1 MHMNRIIYF
10 LSSFLILA
18 SHVFGF
24 AERDFRSKNGQ
35 VIRGS
40 IEKYFE
46 DGDVLLKR
54 SKDLQ
59 LFRISLNVFTEDD
72 QAFVK
77 NNFPPNHDALPK
89 FQRPLSKSAL
99 MTNAKYIDSII
110 DAKLRSYNQR
120 PNKITSDETFLRRT
134 YLKIIGRIP
143 TYSESVA
150 FLTDR
155 DRSSKRTRLVDSL
168 LLTEGYVSHWFHFWA
183 DILRAKDNLGNR
195 MSGVP
200 FVDYIREF
208 IAMNRPYDEWIK
220 EMLSSSGP
228 YWEKGN
234 GGVGYFLRDQGMQL
248 DNMSNTVRIFLGT
261 SLECAQCHDHPFD
274 RWTQKQFYEMAA
286 YTEGSGNLR
295 RRGAE
300 NLNALNRLARTEQ
313 RRLEQMEKPRE
324 ARNLRDA
331 ARNISDLVQV
341 GLESM
346 GRGKIKLPNDYQ
358 YDNARP
364 GEELKAKTIFGLA
377 TELDANFQAKG
388 SRASY
393 ANWVASVANPR
404 FTTVIVSRLWKEVF
418 GMALIEPLDNMFD
431 DTMATHPELQLH
443 LEKVMVALDYDLKE
457 FLRILYNTQTFQR
470 QAPTREV
477 MSRDAKDTIMSPE
490 VKWVVA
496 GPYPQDPTRNSVP
509 YFYQGPI
516 LERMSGEQIWDS
528 LVTLAYPNI
537 DNRKR
542 RKPHGGYDNFVKYTA
557 MTGDELFAEVMR
569 RTGLDPNA
577 QAPARPANN
586 MPKMELNAKQK
597 GSMDVVMKYADL
609 YCMSCHDSGK
619 SRGDVNIEQYHDDP
633 GRLAGNASML
643 KMFASALEKKEM
655 PPSNRQ
661 LQPTIKE
668 RAEMVTALNTLLAE
682 APAGGA
688 TMQGEAMAMKL
699 SDPINT
705 DCPIKPGR
713 AIDPSL
719 LALNEDGETVGF
731 CCQSCLNQHKRNMA
745 AKANPSAPS
754 STSSASTAN
763 YVRDPNSVRASE
775 LSSPVQNGHLVRE
788 FGGSDREQIE
798 NSHKQASVTQVLNL
812 LNGYVEE
819 KILKKKDAI
828 VLNNV
833 KNAGSKEDQI
843 ETAFLSILN
852 RKPDAKETRNIKE
865 ALQKSGDNFYKDIVW
880 VLVNS
885 HEFLFVN

>member
-1 MHMNRIIYF
+1 MTCKIF
-10 LSSFLILA
+10 SSLL
-18 SHVFGF
+18 VFVFTYSAFGL

-35 VIRGS
+35 VIRGT

-59 LFRISLNVFTEDD
+59 LFRINLDIFTEDD

-77 NNFPPNHDALPK
+77 NNFPPNHDALDK
-89 FQRPLSKSAL
+89 RNFQRPLHPKSL
-99 MTNAKYIDSII
+99 MANAKYIDSLIET
-110 DAKLRSYNQR
+110 KLRSYNQR
-120 PNKITSDETFLRRT
+120 PNKLADDETFLRRT

-143 TYSESVA
+143 SYSETKS
-150 FLTDR
+150 FLSMRGADK
-155 DRSSKRTRLVDSL
+155 RSKLVDSL

-208 IAMNRPYDEWIK
+208 VAMNRPYDEWVK

-234 GGVGYFLRDQGMQL
+234 GGVGYFLRDAGMQL

-286 YTEGSGNLR
+286 YTEGAGNLR

-300 NLNALNRLARTEQ
+300 NLNSLNRMARTEQ
-313 RRLEQMEKPRE
+313 RRLEQMEQPRQ
-324 ARNLRDA
+324 ARQVRDA
-331 ARNISDLVQV
+331 ARDISDLVQV

-346 GRGKIKLPNDYQ
+346 GRGKINLPNDYQ
-358 YDNARP
+358 YDNAKP
-364 GEELKAKTIFGLA
+364 GQQLNAKTIFGLA
-377 TELDANFQAKG
+377 TELDSNFQAKG

-393 ANWVASVANPR
+393 ANWVASESNPR
-404 FTTVIVSRLWKEVF
+404 FTTVIVNRLWKEVF
-418 GMALIEPLDNMFD
+418 GLALVEPLDNMFD
-431 DTMATHPELQLH
+431 DTIATHPELQLH
-443 LEKVMVALDYDLKE
+443 LEKVMVALDYDIKE

-470 QAPTREV
+470 MSPTREV
-477 MSRDAKDTIMSPE
+477 MSRDAKDTVMPPE
-490 VKWVVA
+490 VLWVVA

-509 YFYQGPI
+509 YFYQGPMI
-516 LERMSGEQIWDS
+516 ERMSGEQIWDS
-528 LVTLAYPNI
+528 LVTLAYPDV

-542 RKPHGGYDNFVKYTA
+542 RKPHGGYNNFVKYTA

-569 RTGLDPNA
+569 RTGIDPNA
-577 QAPARPANN
+577 QAAPRPANN
-586 MPKMELNAKQK
+586 MPKIELNPKQK
-597 GSMDVVMKYADL
+597 SSMDVVMKYADL

-619 SRGDVNIEQYHDDP
+619 SRGDIDIQQYHDDP
-633 GRLAGNASML
+633 GKLAGNASML
-643 KMFASALEKKEM
+643 KMFATALEKKEM

-661 LQPTIKE
+661 LQPTTQE
-668 RAEMVTALNTLLAE
+668 RTEMVAALNSLIAE
-682 APAGGA
+682 APAGA
-688 TMQGEAMAMKL
+688 APMQGDAMAMKL
-699 SDPINT
+699 GEPINT

-713 AIDPSL
+713 AIDPTL
-719 LALNEDGETVGF
+719 LALNEDGETIGF
-731 CCQSCLNQHKRNMA
+731 CCNSCLNQHKRNMA
-745 AKANPSAPS
+745 AKANPSTPS
-754 STSSASTAN
+754 STSSASTVT
-763 YVRDPNSVRASE
+763 YVRDAGSVRASE
-775 LSSPVQNGHLVRE
+775 LSSPAPGGHLIRE

-812 LNGYVEE
+812 LNGYVEA
-819 KILKKKDAI
+819 KIITKKDAL

-833 KNAGSKEDQI
+833 KNAGSKDSQI
-843 ETAFLSILN
+843 DTAFLSILN
-852 RKPDAKETRNIKE
+852 RKPTSKEKGSIKTS
-865 ALQKSGDNFYKDIVW
+865 LKDSGDSFYKDIVW

-885 HEFLFVN
+885 HEFLFVQ

>member
-59 LFRISLNVFTEDD
+59 LFRINLDVFTEDD

-220 EMLSSSGP
+220 AMLSSSGP

-364 GEELKAKTIFGLA
+364 GEELRAKTIFGLA

-393 ANWVASVANPR
+393 ANWVASEANPR

-477 MSRDAKDTIMSPE
+477 MSRDAKDTIMPPE

>member
-346 GRGKIKLPNDYQ
+346 GRGKIKLPNA
-358 YDNARP
+358 N
-364 GEELKAKTIFGLA
+364 TITNG
-377 TELDANFQAKG
+377 
-388 SRASY
+388 R
-393 ANWVASVANPR
+393 
-404 FTTVIVSRLWKEVF
+404 
-418 GMALIEPLDNMFD
+418 
-431 DTMATHPELQLH
+431 
-443 LEKVMVALDYDLKE
+443 DL
-457 FLRILYNTQTFQR
+457 
-470 QAPTREV
+470 
-477 MSRDAKDTIMSPE
+477 
-490 VKWVVA
+490 
-496 GPYPQDPTRNSVP
+496 
-509 YFYQGPI
+509 
-516 LERMSGEQIWDS
+516 
-528 LVTLAYPNI
+528 LAY
-537 DNRKR
+537 
-542 RKPHGGYDNFVKYTA
+542 H
-557 MTGDELFAEVMR
+557 
-569 RTGLDPNA
+569 
-577 QAPARPANN
+577 
-586 MPKMELNAKQK
+586 
-597 GSMDVVMKYADL
+597 
-609 YCMSCHDSGK
+609 
-619 SRGDVNIEQYHDDP
+619 
-633 GRLAGNASML
+633 
-643 KMFASALEKKEM
+643 
-655 PPSNRQ
+655 
-661 LQPTIKE
+661 
-668 RAEMVTALNTLLAE
+668 
-682 APAGGA
+682 
-688 TMQGEAMAMKL
+688 
-699 SDPINT
+699 
-705 DCPIKPGR
+705 
-713 AIDPSL
+713 
-719 LALNEDGETVGF
+719 
-731 CCQSCLNQHKRNMA
+731 HK
-745 AKANPSAPS
+745 
-754 STSSASTAN
+754 
-763 YVRDPNSVRASE
+763 
-775 LSSPVQNGHLVRE
+775 
-788 FGGSDREQIE
+788 
-798 NSHKQASVTQVLNL
+798 
-812 LNGYVEE
+812 
-819 KILKKKDAI
+819 
-828 VLNNV
+828 
-833 KNAGSKEDQI
+833 
-843 ETAFLSILN
+843 
-852 RKPDAKETRNIKE
+852 
-865 ALQKSGDNFYKDIVW
+865 
-880 VLVNS
+880 
-885 HEFLFVN
+885 